1 MQRFMGKTVVVTGS
15 SSGIG
20 RAAAERFS
28 REGANVTLNGRSKE
42 KLAEVAEGL
51 AEQRTLTVRADI
63 SEYDRAERL
72 VEETVSRFGGIDVFV
87 ANAGIAVGGSIED
100 ITPDDFARQID
111 VNVQGTF
118 NCLKAAWPHLIKR
131 KGCVV
136 ITSSVSGIGG
146 DWGMVAYNASKG
158 ALTNM
163 VRALALD
170 YEKTGVRVNAVC
182 PSFTK
187 TDLTAEMQEDEEL
200 MGAFE
205 HRIPMGRAAEPEEV
219 GDVIV
224 FLASPDARFVNG
236 VNLPV
241 DGGIFASSGQ
251 PPLG

>member
-51 AEQRTLTVRADI
+51 APSRTLTVRADI
-63 SEYDRAERL
+63 SEYERAERL
-72 VEETVSRFGGIDVFV
+72 VAETVDRFGGIDVFV

-100 ITPDDFARQID
+100 ISPSDFARQID

-118 NCLKAAWPHLIKR
+118 NCLKAAWPHLIER

-136 ITSSVSGIGG
+136 VTSSVSGIGG

-200 MGAFE
+200 VGAFE
-205 HRIPMGRAAEPEEV
+205 TRIPMGRAAEPEEV

-224 FLASPDARFVNG
+224 FLASSDARFVNG